1 MVGFMHQL
9 RDLSRNEN
17 VFVDLSKVHEMT
29 PDSVAVLL
37 AMVQHCRIVGA
48 RISGNSPEVPK
59 ARELLNN
66 SGFRSHVESAPGFRS
81 PPSRGRIA
89 KYAKGRETT
98 ANRYSQELAI
108 SLIRFATLQL
118 NGIAQHHG
126 PSYSVFGE
134 AMLNT
139 LNHAARK
146 GEPKEPWWASVYY
159 DGERRRACFTF
170 LDQGV
175 GIFESHTLTT
185 NLKFK
190 SLVGLLNQAQLLEK
204 IFNGEIP
211 SSTRIDGRGNGIP
224 EMYESCK
231 AGRIR
236 NLTIVANAACGAAE
250 TEAYTTIPEA
260 FEGTLLYW
268 EIEPWSDKLSN

>member
-1 MVGFMHQL
+1 MREVREMSDEQ
-9 RDLSRNEN
+9 N
-17 VFVDLSKVHEMT
+17 VFVDLSRVQTLT
-29 PDSVAVLL
+29 PDAVAALL
-37 AMVQHCRIVGA
+37 AMIQHCKIVGA
-48 RISGNSPEVPK
+48 RISGNAPEDPR
-59 ARELLNN
+59 AREVLNN
-66 SGFRSHVESAPGFRS
+66 SGFRSHVSSAPGFRGA
-81 PPSRGRIA
+81 PSRGRIGKFA
-89 KYAKGRETT
+89 KSRETT
-98 ANRYSQELAI
+98 SNHYSQDLALELI
-108 SLIRFATLQL
+108 QFATLQL
-118 NGIAQHHG
+118 NGKAEYHG

-159 DGERRRACFTF
+159 DGERKRACFTF

-190 SLVGLLNQAQLLEK
+190 SLVGLLNQGQLLEK

-211 SSTRIDGRGNGIP
+211 SSTRIPGRGNGIP

-236 NLTIVANAACGAAE
+236 NLTVIANAACGEAE
-250 TEAYTTIPEA
+250 TETYTMIPEP

-268 EIEPWSDKLSN
+268 EIEPWSDKLSK